1 MHSPPR
7 GGSVDPRDIITPD
20 AFRVADRLIG
30 TPLATPWRRAVAM
43 LIDLVCVGILAI
55 FLEAPVLLPAGLG
68 AFLIYRVSRGRSDR
82 WWTRVFRRG
91 MGCFGAIL
99 VFVAVVALWDALF
112 DREPDRSDPAVA
124 EVDADGAFD
133 LNLRSAVSILASGRE
148 LRAATSDSARER
160 AARHAVRRLH
170 ERGLGASALRELAR
184 EAASAAAEDDVPLMP
199 AEAWRAVGVAA
210 TALADSL
217 DPAGAL
223 PADTVAQVDTA
234 EAGQVTASP
243 DPAGTRADTIALDTL
258 PTDTAGTDTLAADTL
273 PTDTAAHRVVILE
286 DRLAELEQELDDARD
301 RARDAEDRLD
311 DDRGPIRTVV
321 AVLADDLGVGLGWL
335 GLYFTAFLVLGR
347 GQTPGKRL
355 TRIRVIRLDATP
367 IGWWIAL
374 QRFGGYSA
382 SFFTGL
388 LGFLEIF
395 WDANRQGLQDKLVH
409 TVVVDERPKQEAG
422 LTSAP
427 G

>member
-1 MHSPPR
+1 MHSPPSS
-7 GGSVDPRDIITPD
+7 GPVDPRDIITPD
-20 AFRVADRLIG
+20 AFRVAAQLIG

-82 WWTRVFRRG
+82 WWMRLFRRG

-99 VFVAVVALWDALF
+99 VFVAVVALWDAIF
-112 DREPDRSDPAVA
+112 DREPDRTGPAVA
-124 EVDADGAFD
+124 EVEADGAFD
-133 LNLRSAVSILASGRE
+133 LDLRSAASILASGRE
-148 LRAATSDSARER
+148 LRTASSDSARER
-160 AARHAVRRLH
+160 AARDAVRRLH
-170 ERGLGASALRELAR
+170 DRGLDASGLRDLAR
-184 EAASAAAEDDVPLMP
+184 EARSTAAGDDVPLMP
-199 AEAWRAVGVAA
+199 AEAWSAVALSA

-217 DPAGAL
+217 DPAGAPPADSL
-223 PADTVAQVDTA
+223 APDTVPADTADPDTA
-234 EAGQVTASP
+234 
-243 DPAGTRADTIALDTL
+243 ADTI
-258 PTDTAGTDTLAADTL
+258 PADT
-273 PTDTAAHRVVILE
+273 TAAQVATLE
-286 DRLAELEQELDDARD
+286 GRLAELEQERDAVRD
-301 RARDAEDRLD
+301 RARDAEGRLD
-311 DDRGPIRTVV
+311 DERGPIRTLL

-355 TRIRVIRLDATP
+355 TRIRVIRLDAAP

-388 LGFLEIF
+388 LGFFEIF

-409 TVVVDERPKQEAG
+409 TVVIDERRKREAG
-422 LTSAP
+422 
-427 G
+427 